1 MGGACGL
8 LACFCR
14 SVDWTV
20 MFSFLIFFFRFFSVA
35 SVTAVRSNDIN
46 NGWVMIIQAQLALNQ
61 AAAAATLKS
70 P

>member
-1 MGGACGL
+1 
-8 LACFCR
+8 
-14 SVDWTV
+14 